1 MPKPPAAK
9 LGHLKRPARKAPRVN
24 ETSPK
29 LHMASA
35 SLSNKQAPKIQGTA
49 VPTNGGVLIS
59 ATLAET
65 VPVAQYANVVVGPV
79 GIQWVLGGINMED
92 LIDVE
97 WGDIE
102 DDEDSDDYGESTF
115 DYEALTDRQ
124 RAAYDRVRG
133 ATRASMKV
141 LAHSVAED
149 RESIDRSVRLHN
161 EREAVEEAE
170 QQKSLKAEK
179 QRRRASRG

>member
-9 LGHLKRPARKAPRVN
+9 LGHLKPPARKTPRVN

-35 SLSNKQAPKIQGTA
+35 SLSNKQAPKIQATA

-102 DDEDSDDYGESTF
+102 DDEDSDDYGE
-115 DYEALTDRQ
+115 
-124 RAAYDRVRG
+124 RVRG